1 MFSLIFKTFDNPN
14 ENKAPCGT
22 LSKFDVITQVTS
34 GDFRY

>member
-1 MFSLIFKTFDNPN
+1 MFSSIFKTFDNPN
-14 ENKAPCGT
+14 ENKAPGET